1 MMATVFIPT
10 PLRQFVDGQDAV
22 HADGATVDEVL
33 LSLVEQHTALKNQ
46 LFDDQDR
53 LRRFVNIYLND
64 EDIRYLQKGDTAV
77 QEADEVSIV
86 PAIAGGYY

>member
-33 LSLVEQHTALKNQ
+33 LSLVEQHTALNGG
-46 LFDDQDR
+46 DGPCYRAPDR
-53 LRRFVNIYLND
+53 TQRDRVLLD
-64 EDIRYLQKGDTAV
+64 AAK
-77 QEADEVSIV
+77 
-86 PAIAGGYY
+86 